1 MILHIGT
8 RRSSLAIWQAQY
20 IQKLLKR
27 HHPDQVTELVFF
39 TTRGEQIVDKPLSE
53 VGGKGLFTTEL
64 EEALRSEKIDLA
76 VHSLKDLPTEMD
88 DLFTIGAIPERAS
101 PFDALVSR
109 GKKNLSQLPPGAVI
123 GTSSL
128 RRSAQLKA
136 FRTDFTIKAIRG
148 NIDTRLQKIL
158 APSGE
163 YDAAIL
169 AVAGL
174 ERLDKSAAISEIL
187 NPNVMLPAPGQG
199 ALAVQCRA
207 SDEGVLRLLAPLDHA
222 ETRAC
227 VTAERAFLRRLDAG
241 CRLPVSAYAT
251 VNGQILSLTGRVSS
265 LDGRQVITLQGESE
279 ITASASPGNQL
290 AEQALTQGAAE
301 LLAAIQDVGNI
312 EP

>member
-53 VGGKGLFTTEL
+53 IGGKGLFTTEL

-163 YDAAIL
+163 YDAARIRNDSVQGK
-169 AVAGL
+169 AA
-174 ERLDKSAAISEIL
+174 RSDSPIPPSA
-187 NPNVMLPAPGQG
+187 
-199 ALAVQCRA
+199 
-207 SDEGVLRLLAPLDHA
+207 
-222 ETRAC
+222 
-227 VTAERAFLRRLDAG
+227 
-241 CRLPVSAYAT
+241 
-251 VNGQILSLTGRVSS
+251 
-265 LDGRQVITLQGESE
+265 
-279 ITASASPGNQL
+279 
-290 AEQALTQGAAE
+290 
-301 LLAAIQDVGNI
+301 
-312 EP
+312 